1 MLAQQEIQ
9 TQHEGAKQSSEIL
22 YQELQNDIRFL
33 GRLLGLSI
41 QESEGQALFE
51 QIENLRRQAVSVR
64 RTVVEQTGDEA
75 KKLEVMQS
83 LIDEINQKS
92 DQELKSLSRAFSY
105 FMHLSNIAEDRL
117 QRRLDHL
124 DHQVD
129 RPNMH
134 GLSVTLARLNEAGV
148 SSQTVYDYLDEL
160 NIVPVL
166 TAHPTEVQRKSI
178 LDRHQVISDSL
189 REYHLIDEP
198 RQKEAI
204 AERILGQI
212 QLLWYTRMLRFDKL
226 TVADEIDNALNFY
239 NSTFLQVIPQ
249 LYSKMYKYLS
259 KDVKVDSTKVARF
272 LSMGS
277 WIGGDRDGNPFVN
290 ADTLKMAISKQ
301 AATIFNHYLAE
312 VHALGTELSLSEA
325 FAPAS
330 EELRE
335 LAERSHDRSPH
346 REDEPYRRA
355 MIGMYARLAATAK
368 RLSNGQIS
376 LAQAEFGRVYESA
389 EEFLHDL
396 TIVANSLNTYH
407 AARVTDLRLK
417 NLIYAVN
424 VFGFHLATIDL
435 RQSSDVH
442 ERVLEEVFLRA
453 GVRFNGKKFIYSELS
468 EEQKCELLLKELAE
482 IRPLVAAWQEYS
494 EETER
499 ELEILRTAAAIRQQY
514 GYRAITQSIVSH
526 TETLSDMLELLLLQ
540 QETGLLPVA
549 MDAQGELLPF
559 KANEGL
565 IVVPLFETIPDLQAG
580 AKIMDQWLS
589 IPWVKQRIMESQG
602 GIQEVMLGYSD
613 SNKDGGY
620 LTSNWSL
627 YETELALVE
636 VFKKHGV
643 AIRLFHGR
651 GGSVGRGGGPTYEAI
666 LAQPAGTVQGKIRL
680 TEQGEV
686 IQFKYKTP
694 QTGLWNLEQIVTA
707 TLQASLLSKNAAQ
720 TGEEACALDAKA
732 CAERGYHAVVQ
743 FMSTCS
749 EKAYRELVYGTEGF
763 ANYFVESTTV
773 RQIAELNIGSRPASR
788 KAGHRIEDLRA
799 IPWTFS
805 WAQCRLMIPGWY
817 GMGTALQAFIEEGM
831 VDAEGH
837 DYRAWSRAERL
848 QLLRN
853 MAQEWPFF
861 NTLLS
866 NMEMVLAK
874 TDIAIGRQYST
885 LVQDEALREAVFS
898 QIEKELALTLSYFK
912 EVVQHDL
919 LADNTNLKNALQ
931 ERFLYVDPLNY
942 LQVKLLHRLREVG
955 EDTAESAAERG
966 SIARSV
972 LMTINGIATGLRN
985 TG

>member
-1 MLAQQEIQ
+1 MLAQQENK
-9 TQHEGAKQSSEIL
+9 TSHEAAKQSSEVL
-22 YQELQNDIRFL
+22 YQELQDDIRLL

-51 QIENLRRQAVSVR
+51 QIENLRRNAVSVR
-64 RTVVEQTGDEA
+64 RTAVDQAGGLE
-75 KKLEVMQS
+75 KKREVMQS
-83 LIDEINQKS
+83 LIAEINQKS

-129 RPNMH
+129 TPNMH
-134 GLSVTLARLNEAGV
+134 GLSVTLQRLNEAGV
-148 SSQTVYDYLDEL
+148 SNQTVYDYLDEL

-189 REYHLIDEP
+189 REYHLIDDP

-226 TVADEIDNALNFY
+226 TVSDEIDNALNFY
-239 NSTFLQVIPQ
+239 KSTFLQVIPQ

-259 KDVKVDSTKVARF
+259 KDVKVDSAKVARF
-272 LSMGS
+272 LTMGS

-290 ADTLKMAISKQ
+290 AETLKMAISKQ
-301 AATIFNHYLAE
+301 AATIFKHYLAE

-330 EELRE
+330 VELRE
-335 LAERSHDRSPH
+335 LADRSHDRSPH

-355 MIGMYARLAATAK
+355 MIGIYARLAATAK
-368 RLSNGQIS
+368 SLTQQHIS
-376 LAQAEFGRVYESA
+376 LPQADFGRVYENVD
-389 EEFLHDL
+389 EFLNDL
-396 TIVANSLNTYH
+396 KVVANSLNTYH

-453 GVRFNGKKFIYSELS
+453 GVQFKGRTLVYSELS
-468 EEQKCELLLKELAE
+468 EEDKRELLLKELAE
-482 IRPLVAAWQEYS
+482 VRPLVVPWQQYS

-514 GYRAITQSIVSH
+514 GHRAITQSIVSH

-540 QETGLLPVA
+540 QETGLMPVEC
-549 MDAQGELLPF
+549 DEKGQLQPF

-565 IVVPLFETIPDLQAG
+565 IVVPLFETIPDLEAG
-580 AKIMDQWLS
+580 AEIMDQWLS

-602 GIQEVMLGYSD
+602 GLQEVMLGYSD

-643 AIRLFHGR
+643 AMRLFHGR

-707 TLQASLLSKNAAQ
+707 TLQASLLEKNAAQ
-720 TGEEACALDAKA
+720 TGEEACALDAHA
-732 CAERGYHAVVQ
+732 CADRGYHAVVQ
-743 FMSTCS
+743 FMSKCS

-831 VDAEGH
+831 VDDEGR
-837 DYRAWSRAERL
+837 DFRTLSRAERV
-848 QLLRN
+848 QMLRT
-853 MAQEWPFF
+853 MEQEWPFF

-874 TDIAIGRQYST
+874 TDIGIGRQYST

-898 QIEKELALTLSYFK
+898 QIEREFNLTLRYFK
-912 EVVQHDL
+912 EVAQHDL

-955 EDTAESAAERG
+955 ENAAESSGERG

>member
-1 MLAQQEIQ
+1 MLAQNENQALNES
-9 TQHEGAKQSSEIL
+9 KQSNEIL
-22 YQELQNDIRFL
+22 YQELQDDIRFL
-33 GRLLGLSI
+33 GRLLGFSI
-41 QESEGQALFE
+41 QESEGQPLFD
-51 QIENLRRQAVSVR
+51 QIEQLRRNAVTIR
-64 RTVVEQTGDEA
+64 RAAVNQGDNVDESQ
-75 KKLEVMQS
+75 KVKDS
-83 LIDEINQKS
+83 LIAEISQKS

-124 DHQVD
+124 DHQAET
-129 RPNMH
+129 PNMH
-134 GLSVTLARLNEAGV
+134 GLSVTIQRLNDAGV
-148 SSQTVYDYLDEL
+148 NSQAIYDYLDEL

-166 TAHPTEVQRKSI
+166 TAHPTEVQRTSI
-178 LDRHQVISDSL
+178 LDKHQEIADTL
-189 REYHLIDEP
+189 REYHTTDEP
-198 RQKEAI
+198 RQKETI
-204 AERILGQI
+204 AERLLGQI
-212 QLLWYTRMLRFDKL
+212 QLLWYTRMLRFDTL
-226 TVADEIDNALNFY
+226 TVEDEIDNALNY
-239 NSTFLQVIPQ
+239 YESTFLEVIPQ
-249 LYSKMYKYLS
+249 LYAKMYKYLS
-259 KDVKVDSTKVARF
+259 KDVEFDRNKVSNF
-272 LSMGS
+272 LTMGS
-277 WIGGDRDGNPFVN
+277 WIGGDRDGNPFVS
-290 ADTLKMAISKQ
+290 AETLKTAIAKQ
-301 AATIFNHYLAE
+301 ATTLFNHYLAE
-312 VHALGTELSLSEA
+312 VHTLATELSLSEA

-335 LAERSHDRSPH
+335 LADRSHDRSRH

-355 MIGMYARLAATAK
+355 MIGIYARLAATAK
-368 RLSNGQIS
+368 S
-376 LAQAEFGRVYESA
+376 LTLDKIDLPQAKFGRVYDNA
-389 EEFLHDL
+389 EELLADL
-396 TIVANSLNTYH
+396 KTVANSLDTYH
-407 AARVTDLRLK
+407 AARVTDLRLQ

-435 RQSSDVH
+435 LQSSDVH

-453 GVRFNGKKFIYSELS
+453 GVQFNGQKVVYSQLS
-468 EEQKCELLLKELAE
+468 EEDKQELLLRELE
-482 IRPLVAAWQEYS
+482 NTRPLIAPWQEYS

-499 ELEILRTAAAIRQQY
+499 ELEILRTAAAVRKQY
-514 GYRAITQSIVSH
+514 GYRALRQSIVSH

-540 QETGLLPVA
+540 QETGLISVEC
-549 MDAQGELLPF
+549 DAEGTIKPF
-559 KANEGL
+559 KENDGL
-565 IVVPLFETIPDLQAG
+565 IVVPLFETIPDLEAG
-580 AKIMDQWLS
+580 AEIMDKWFS
-589 IPWVKQRIMESQG
+589 IPWVKDRIMQSQG
-602 GIQEVMLGYSD
+602 GLQEVMLGYSD

-636 VFKKHGV
+636 VFERHG
-643 AIRLFHGR
+643 ITLRLFHGR

-686 IQFKYKTP
+686 IQFKYKTI

-707 TLQASLLSKNAAQ
+707 TLQASLLEKNAAQ
-720 TGEEACALDAKA
+720 TCEESCALDAAA
-732 CAERGYHAVVQ
+732 CADRGYHAVVQ
-743 FMSTCS
+743 FMSNRS
-749 EKAYRELVYGTEGF
+749 EKAYRDLVYGTENF
-763 ANYFVESTTV
+763 ATYFVESTTV

-831 VDAEGH
+831 SESEGH
-837 DYRAWSRAERL
+837 DFKALGREGRL
-848 QLLRN
+848 AMLRQ
-853 MAQEWPFF
+853 MEQEWPFF

-874 TDIAIGRQYST
+874 TDMSIGRQYST
-885 LVQDEALREAVFS
+885 LVQDEALRETVLT
-898 QIEKELALTLSYFK
+898 QIEKEFELTLKYFK

-942 LQVKLLHRLREVG
+942 LQVELLHRLRVA
-955 EDTAESAAERG
+955 EDDSLEKSSERG

>member
-9 TQHEGAKQSSEIL
+9 TLNDESKQSSEVL
-22 YQELQNDIRFL
+22 YQELQDDIRLL
-33 GRLLGLSI
+33 GRLLGFSI
-41 QESEGQALFE
+41 QESEGQALFD
-51 QIENLRRQAVSVR
+51 QIEQLRRNAVSVR
-64 RTVVEQTGDEA
+64 RATVDQNEGTD
-75 KKLEVMQS
+75 KKQKIMQS
-83 LIDEINQKS
+83 LITEIEQKS

-124 DHQVD
+124 DHQVET
-129 RPNMH
+129 PNIH
-134 GLSVTLARLNEAGV
+134 GLSGTLKRLNEAGV
-148 SSQTVYDYLDEL
+148 SSQAVYDYLDEL

-189 REYHLIDEP
+189 REYHLIDDP

-212 QLLWYTRMLRFDKL
+212 QLLWYTRMLRFDTL
-226 TVADEIDNALNFY
+226 TVEDEIDNALNFY
-239 NSTFLQVIPQ
+239 ESTFLQVIPQ
-249 LYSKMYKYLS
+249 LYTKMYKYLS
-259 KDVKVDSTKVARF
+259 KDVKVDNNKISSF
-272 LSMGS
+272 LTMGS

-290 ADTLKMAISKQ
+290 AGTLKTAICKQ
-301 AATIFNHYLAE
+301 AATIFKHYLAE

-335 LAERSHDRSPH
+335 LADRSHDRSPH

-355 MIGMYARLAATAK
+355 MIGIYARLAATAK
-368 RLSNGQIS
+368 RLTNKQ
-376 LAQAEFGRVYESA
+376 LDLPQAKFGRVYQDVDD
-389 EEFLHDL
+389 FLSDL
-396 TIVANSLNTYH
+396 KVVADSLNTYH
-407 AARVTDLRLK
+407 AARVTDLRLQ

-453 GVRFNGKKFIYSELS
+453 GVEFKGQKLIYSELS
-468 EEQKCELLLKELAE
+468 EEEKRELLLKELTE
-482 IRPLVAAWQEYS
+482 IRPLVAPWQQYS

-499 ELEILRTAAAIRQQY
+499 ELDILKTAALIRKKY
-514 GYRAITQSIVSH
+514 GHRAISQSIVSH

-540 QETGLLPVA
+540 QETGLISIEC
-549 MDAQGELLPF
+549 DAKGQLKPF
-559 KANEGL
+559 KANDGL
-565 IVVPLFETIPDLQAG
+565 IVVPLFETIPDLLAG
-580 AKIMDQWLS
+580 AEIMDQWLS

-602 GIQEVMLGYSD
+602 GLQEVMLGYSD

-643 AIRLFHGR
+643 ALRLFHGR

-707 TLQASLLSKNAAQ
+707 TLQASLLEKNAAQ
-720 TGEEACALDAKA
+720 TSEESCALDALA
-732 CAERGYHAVVQ
+732 CAERGYHSVVQ
-743 FMSTCS
+743 FMSKRS

-831 VDAEGH
+831 IDDDGRDFKSLE
-837 DYRAWSRAERL
+837 RAERV
-848 QLLRN
+848 QILRT
-853 MAQEWPFF
+853 MEQEWPFF

-874 TDIAIGRQYST
+874 TDMGIGRQYST
-885 LVQDEALREAVFS
+885 LVQDEALRDKVFS
-898 QIEKELALTLSYFK
+898 QIEHEFNLCLKYFK

-955 EDTAESAAERG
+955 EDNMDKSDERG

>member
-9 TQHEGAKQSSEIL
+9 TLNESKQSSEVL
-22 YQELQNDIRFL
+22 YKELQDDIRFL
-33 GRLLGLSI
+33 GRLLGFSI
-41 QESEGQALFE
+41 QESEGQPLFE
-51 QIENLRRQAVSVR
+51 QIEQLRRNAVSVR
-64 RTVVEQTGDEA
+64 RATVSQGADTAESQS
-75 KKLEVMQS
+75 VMQS
-83 LIDEINQKS
+83 LISEINKKS

-124 DHQVD
+124 DHQVET
-129 RPNMH
+129 PNVH
-134 GLSVTLARLNEAGV
+134 GLSGTIKRLNEAGV
-148 SSQTVYDYLDEL
+148 SSQAIYDYLDEL

-178 LDRHQVISDSL
+178 LDRHLVISDCL
-189 REYHLIDEP
+189 REYYLIDDP

-212 QLLWYTRMLRFDKL
+212 QLLWYTRMLRFDTL
-226 TVADEIDNALNFY
+226 TVEDEIDNALNFY
-239 NSTFLQVIPQ
+239 ESTFLKVIPQ
-249 LYSKMYKYLS
+249 LYAKMYKYLS
-259 KDVKVDSTKVARF
+259 KDVEIDSNKISPF
-272 LSMGS
+272 LTMGS

-290 ADTLKMAISKQ
+290 ANTLKTAIAKQ
-301 AATIFNHYLAE
+301 AGTIFKHYLAE
-312 VHALGTELSLSEA
+312 VHALGTELSLSDA

-330 EELRE
+330 DELRE
-335 LAERSHDRSPH
+335 LADRSHDRSPH

-355 MIGMYARLAATAK
+355 MIGIYSRLAATAK
-368 RLSNGQIS
+368 RLTNKQLDLS
-376 LAQAEFGRVYESA
+376 QAKFGRVYDDVEA
-389 EEFLHDL
+389 FLNDL
-396 TIVANSLNTYH
+396 NIVAASLNTYH
-407 AARVTDLRLK
+407 AARVTDLRLQ

-453 GVRFNGKKFIYSELS
+453 GVEFKGQKLIYSQLS
-468 EEQKCELLLKELAE
+468 EEDKCELLLKELKE
-482 IRPLVAAWQEYS
+482 IRPLLAPWQQYS

-499 ELEILRTAAAIRQQY
+499 ELDILKTAASIRKKY
-514 GYRAITQSIVSH
+514 GHRAISQSIVSH

-540 QETGLLPVA
+540 QETGLISVEC
-549 MDAQGELLPF
+549 DAEGQLKPF
-559 KANEGL
+559 KANDGL
-565 IVVPLFETIPDLQAG
+565 IVVPLFETIPDLVAG
-580 AKIMDQWLS
+580 AEIMDQWLS
-589 IPWVKQRIMESQG
+589 IPWVKQRIMQSQG
-602 GIQEVMLGYSD
+602 GLQEVMLGYSD

-643 AIRLFHGR
+643 ALRLFHGR

-707 TLQASLLSKNAAQ
+707 TLQASLLEKNAAQ
-720 TGEEACALDAKA
+720 TSEESCALDAVA
-732 CAERGYHAVVQ
+732 CGERGYHSVVQ
-743 FMSTCS
+743 FMSNRS
-749 EKAYRELVYGTEGF
+749 EQAYRDLVYGTEGF
-763 ANYFVESTTV
+763 ATYFVESTTV

-817 GMGTALQAFIEEGM
+817 GMGTALESFIEEGM
-831 VDAEGH
+831 VDEEGR
-837 DYRAWSRAERL
+837 DFTALSREERL
-848 QLLRN
+848 QMLRT
-853 MAQEWPFF
+853 MEQEWPFF

-874 TDIAIGRQYST
+874 TDMAIGRQYST
-885 LVQDEALREAVFS
+885 LVQDETLRETVFT
-898 QIEKELALTLSYFK
+898 QIEREFNLSLKYFK

-919 LADNTNLKNALQ
+919 LADNTNLRNALQ

-942 LQVKLLHRLREVG
+942 LQVKLLHRLREVEEG
-955 EDTAESAAERG
+955 SLDKSGERG

>member
-1 MLAQQEIQ
+1 MLAQNEIQ
-9 TQHEGAKQSSEIL
+9 TLNKSKQSSEIL
-22 YQELQNDIRFL
+22 YQELQDDIRFL
-33 GRLLGLSI
+33 GRLLGFSI
-41 QESEGQALFE
+41 QESEGQALFD
-51 QIENLRRQAVSVR
+51 QIEQLRRNAVTIR
-64 RTVVEQTGDEA
+64 RATVSQGDDADERQ
-75 KKLEVMQS
+75 KVMQS
-83 LIDEINQKS
+83 LIAEIDKKS

-124 DHQVD
+124 DHQAD
-129 RPNMH
+129 TPNMH
-134 GLSVTLARLNEAGV
+134 GLSGTIKRLNEAGV
-148 SSQTVYDYLDEL
+148 SSQVIYDYLDEL

-178 LDRHQVISDSL
+178 LDRHQVISDAL
-189 REYHLIDEP
+189 REYHIVDDP
-198 RQKEAI
+198 QQKEAI
-204 AERILGQI
+204 AERVLGQI
-212 QLLWYTRMLRFDKL
+212 QLLWYTRMLRFDTL
-226 TVADEIDNALNFY
+226 TVEDEIDNALNY
-239 NSTFLQVIPQ
+239 YESTFLQVIPQ
-249 LYSKMYKYLS
+249 LYAKMYKYLS
-259 KDVKVDSTKVARF
+259 KDVEVNNNKISRF
-272 LSMGS
+272 LTMGS

-290 ADTLKMAISKQ
+290 ANTLKTAIAKQ
-301 AATIFNHYLAE
+301 AATIFKHYLAE

-330 EELRE
+330 DELRE
-335 LAERSHDRSPH
+335 LADRSHDRSRH

-355 MIGMYARLAATAK
+355 MIGIYARLAATAK
-368 RLSNGQIS
+368 RLTNKQ
-376 LAQAEFGRVYESA
+376 LDLPQAKFGRIYENVEA
-389 EEFLHDL
+389 FLSDL
-396 TIVANSLNTYH
+396 KTVAASLNTYH
-407 AARVTDLRLK
+407 AARVTDLRLQ

-453 GVRFNGKKFIYSELS
+453 GVEFKGQKIVYSKLS
-468 EEQKCELLLKELAE
+468 EEDKCELLLKELE
-482 IRPLVAAWQEYS
+482 ETRPLVAPWQKYS

-499 ELEILRTAAAIRQQY
+499 ELDILKAAASIRKKY
-514 GYRAITQSIVSH
+514 GHRAISQSIVSH

-540 QETGLLPVA
+540 QETGLISIEC
-549 MDAQGELLPF
+549 DAQGQLKPF
-559 KANEGL
+559 KENDGL
-565 IVVPLFETIPDLQAG
+565 IVVPLFETIPDLVAG
-580 AKIMDQWLS
+580 ADIMDQWLS
-589 IPWVKQRIMESQG
+589 IPWVKQRIMQSQG
-602 GIQEVMLGYSD
+602 GLQEVMLGYSD

-627 YETELALVE
+627 YETELALVD

-643 AIRLFHGR
+643 ALRLFHGR
-651 GGSVGRGGGPTYEAI
+651 GGSVGRGGGPTYDAI

-686 IQFKYKTP
+686 IQFKYKTL

-707 TLQASLLSKNAAQ
+707 TLQASLLERNAAQ
-720 TGEEACALDAKA
+720 TSEESCALDATA
-732 CAERGYHAVVQ
+732 CGERGYHAVVQ
-743 FMSTCS
+743 FMSNRS
-749 EKAYRELVYGTEGF
+749 EAAYRDLVYGTENF

-817 GMGTALQAFIEEGM
+817 GMGTALQAFIEEGI
-831 VDAEGH
+831 VDAEGR
-837 DYRAWSRAERL
+837 DFISLGREGRL
-848 QLLRN
+848 EMLRT
-853 MAQEWPFF
+853 MEQEWPFF

-874 TDIAIGRQYST
+874 TDMSIGRQYST
-885 LVQDEALREAVFS
+885 LVQDETLRETVFTK
-898 QIEKELALTLSYFK
+898 IENEFELTLKYFK

-942 LQVKLLHRLREVG
+942 LQVELLQRLREAE
-955 EDTAESAAERG
+955 EDSLDKSGERG

>member
-9 TQHEGAKQSSEIL
+9 TLNESKQSSEVL
-22 YQELQNDIRFL
+22 YQELQDDIRFL
-33 GRLLGLSI
+33 GRLLGFSI
-41 QESEGQALFE
+41 QESEGRPLFE
-51 QIENLRRQAVSVR
+51 QIEQLRRNAVSVR
-64 RTVVEQTGDEA
+64 RATVAQGDEA
-75 KKLEVMQS
+75 DEKQKIMQS
-83 LIDEINQKS
+83 LISEIDTKS

-124 DHQVD
+124 DHQAET
-129 RPNMH
+129 PNMH
-134 GLSVTLARLNEAGV
+134 GLSGTIKRLNDAGV
-148 SSQTVYDYLDEL
+148 SSQAIYDYLDEL

-178 LDRHQVISDSL
+178 LDRHLVISEAL
-189 REYHLIDEP
+189 RQYHLIDDT

-212 QLLWYTRMLRFDKL
+212 QLLWYTRMLRFDTL
-226 TVADEIDNALNFY
+226 TVEDEIDNALNY
-239 NSTFLQVIPQ
+239 YESTFLQVIPQ
-249 LYSKMYKYLS
+249 LYAKMYKYLG
-259 KDVKVDSTKVARF
+259 KDVEVDNNKISSF
-272 LSMGS
+272 LTMGS

-290 ADTLKMAISKQ
+290 AGTLKTAIAKQ
-301 AATIFNHYLAE
+301 AATIFNHYLRE

-330 EELRE
+330 DELRE
-335 LAERSHDRSPH
+335 LADRSHDRSPH

-355 MIGMYARLAATAK
+355 MIGIYARLAATAK
-368 RLSNGQIS
+368 RLTNKQ
-376 LAQAEFGRVYESA
+376 LDLPQAKFGRVYESA
-389 EEFLHDL
+389 EAFLGDL
-396 TIVANSLNTYH
+396 KIVAASLNTYH
-407 AARVTDLRLK
+407 AARVTDLRLQ

-424 VFGFHLATIDL
+424 VFAFHLATIDL

-453 GVRFNGKKFIYSELS
+453 GLEFKGKKLVYSQLS
-468 EEQKCELLLKELAE
+468 EEDKRELLLKELAE
-482 IRPLVAAWQEYS
+482 IRPLVAPWQQYS

-499 ELEILRTAAAIRQQY
+499 ELEILRTAAAIRKKY
-514 GYRAITQSIVSH
+514 GHRAISQSIVSH

-540 QETGLLPVA
+540 QETGLISIEC
-549 MDAQGELLPF
+549 DAEGQLKPF
-559 KANEGL
+559 KANDGL
-565 IVVPLFETIPDLQAG
+565 IVVPLFETIPDLVAG
-580 AKIMDQWLS
+580 AEIMDQWFS
-589 IPWVKQRIMESQG
+589 IPWVKQRIMQSQG
-602 GIQEVMLGYSD
+602 GLQEVMLGYSD

-643 AIRLFHGR
+643 ALRLFHGR

-707 TLQASLLSKNAAQ
+707 TLQASLLEKTAAQ
-720 TGEEACALDAKA
+720 TGEESCALDAAA
-732 CAERGYHAVVQ
+732 CNERGYHAVVQ
-743 FMSTCS
+743 FMSNRS
-749 EKAYRELVYGTEGF
+749 EQAYRELVYGTEGF
-763 ANYFVESTTV
+763 ATYFVESTTV

-817 GMGTALQAFIEEGM
+817 GMGTALKAFIEEGM
-831 VDAEGH
+831 VDEAGR
-837 DYRAWSRAERL
+837 DFTVLSREERL
-848 QLLRN
+848 QMLRT
-853 MAQEWPFF
+853 MEQEWPFF

-874 TDIAIGRQYST
+874 TDMGIGRQYST

-898 QIEKELALTLSYFK
+898 QIESEFNLSVKYFK

-942 LQVKLLHRLREVG
+942 LQVKLLHRLREVEEG
-955 EDTAESAAERG
+955 SLDKSGERG